1 MDFLKS
7 DKAAILL
14 IFQGKAFQ
22 MTGLNYFI
30 EFYSKWLVLIIG
42 TQNSDFK
49 RSCAEL
55 LSIT

>member
-1 MDFLKS
+1 MQGQSTFHFIMDFLKS

-30 EFYSKWLVLIIG
+30 EFYSK
-42 TQNSDFK
+42 
-49 RSCAEL
+49 
-55 LSIT
+55 